1 MQNIAIIT
9 AAGSGKRLGGTTKKQ
24 YLKLNGLP
32 ILYYTIKQFQ
42 EHEEI
47 SEIVLVAPPDDIELV
62 QKNIVEHFNFSKVK
76 MVIAGGKERQD
87 SIFNALN
94 ALKDYP
100 SECNLLIQDGVRPF
114 ITKRI
119 INAVIADLAKHQ
131 ASVVGVRVKDTIK
144 EIHGAVYQTTLDR
157 SKLIAVQT
165 PQSFPLGLLLDCYQK
180 AYTENFYSTDDA
192 ALVEKYGQLPVYF
205 TEGSY
210 FNIKITT
217 TEDLIFA
224 EAILSQLSE
233 SEDYLC

>member
-24 YLKLNGLP
+24 YLELKGLP

-42 EHEEI
+42 EHKEI

-62 QKNIVEHFNFSKVK
+62 QKNIVERFNFSKVS
-76 MVIAGGKERQD
+76 MIVAGGRERQD
-87 SIFNALN
+87 SIFNALQ

-100 SECNLLIQDGVRPF
+100 KECNLLIQDGVRPF

-119 INAVIADLAKHQ
+119 IDAVISDLAEHQ

-144 EIHGAVYQTTLDR
+144 EIDGAVYQTTLDR

-165 PQSFPLGLLLDCYQK
+165 PQSFSLGLLQECYQK
-180 AYTENFYSTDDA
+180 AYAEKFYSTDDA
-192 ALVEKYGQLPVYF
+192 ALVEKYGNLPVYF

-224 EAILSQLSE
+224 EAILKQLAE
-233 SEDYLC
+233 SDDYLC